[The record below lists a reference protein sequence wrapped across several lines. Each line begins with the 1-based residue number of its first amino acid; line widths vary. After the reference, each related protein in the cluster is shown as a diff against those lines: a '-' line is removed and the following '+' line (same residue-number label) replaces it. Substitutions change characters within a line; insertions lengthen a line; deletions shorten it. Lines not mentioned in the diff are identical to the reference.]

1 MHFDRQFSGLEF
13 SMRLS
18 VLQFHFSPH
27 SSWWFDWK
35 FSAHSHIQQQ
45 QQIDLSLSRPI
56 YQLQKVKRF
65 DADKWIQNGNLCE
78 LMLCEVYFWRVF
90 MVFHSTATH
99 LKYKRHHLN
108 SSNWREGV
116 GSICWNLNL
125 SKSFDESQYKND
137 ITECHISKF
146 SALWITVGYECGNFW
161 GTTKMKLLIEVAYW
175 SLTNEHTKKHF
186 FGKAVKIVSNRY
198 ERQSTEWKK
207 H

>member
-1 MHFDRQFSGLEF
+1 MVWLKILCTQ
-13 SMRLS
+13 
-18 VLQFHFSPH
+18 
-27 SSWWFDWK
+27 
-35 FSAHSHIQQQ
+35 HIQQQ
-45 QQIDLSLSRPI
+45 EQINLSLSRPI

-125 SKSFDESQYKND
+125 SRSFDESQYKND

-161 GTTKMKLLIEVAYW
+161 QPKWSCLLKFDKWTYKEAFLRKSSENCFKSIRATVDRMEETLSAKASENPFVCTQFANVFCSYPRKL
-175 SLTNEHTKKHF
+175 
-186 FGKAVKIVSNRY
+186 
-198 ERQSTEWKK
+198 
-207 H
+207 